1 MLHVTQLTIFSHEYP
16 IILKKVNLFV
26 LFALIALIIVQRL
39 LELGHANRN
48 LAWAR
53 ANGGQEFAPEHY
65 PFMVAL
71 HSSWILALLI
81 EGWLRGATTSSLW
94 WLWLGLFIIAQ
105 VLRYMIILSLGK
117 LWNTRIIIVPNAKLV
132 RSGIYSFFKHP
143 NYMVV
148 ALELLV
154 TPLIFNAWL
163 TAIIFSVLN
172 AILLLGF
179 RIPAEERALE
189 TLSN

>member
-1 MLHVTQLTIFSHEYP
+1 M
-16 IILKKVNLFV
+16 
-26 LFALIALIIVQRL
+26 LFALVALIIVQRL
-39 LELGHANRN
+39 LELGHAKRN
-48 LAWAR
+48 LAWAM
-53 ANGGQEFAPEHY
+53 ANGGKEFSPEHY

-71 HSSWILALLI
+71 HSSWIVALLL
-81 EGWLRGATTSSLW
+81 EGWLRGAILSSLW
-94 WLWLGLFIIAQ
+94 WLWLGLFLVAQ
-105 VLRYMIILSLGK
+105 VLRYIVISSLGQ

-132 RSGIYSFFKHP
+132 RSGLYSLVKHP

-154 TPLIFNAWL
+154 TPLIFDAWI
-163 TAIIFSVLN
+163 TAIVFSVLN

-189 TLSN
+189 TLKIP